1 MANAEEI
8 ISAVTKHYASMDLCW
23 GIALIGSRGRNQH
36 VDRFSD
42 IDFFICVESDLR
54 RELVTTEWAK
64 SVAKV
69 ILQFPLVLPNEVRVL
84 FQGYMDSDFHFYTP
98 EELEAMHGPC
108 QLGDYLNRGWKI
120 LYDPRGLLEGLKN
133 RVLPQQGET
142 AEEVLSTTPPVFWF
156 NAVLCAKYILR
167 GDLFRAY
174 RLSNWWLQ
182 QMLLEL
188 IEPEVPED
196 SCRHKNIA
204 ARIPDYYPRLSRCFA
219 RLDQKDMI
227 RGLNE
232 SMDLFWG
239 ICDNK
244 QLLQREQQKRFR
256 SIHSD
261 VQKMLAG
268 DLKCLN

>member
-1 MANAEEI
+1 LANVEEI
-8 ISAVTKHYASMDLCW
+8 ISAVISHFAAMDRCW
-23 GIALIGSRGRNQH
+23 GIALIGSRGRGQH

-42 IDFFICVESDLR
+42 IDFFICVESGLR
-54 RELVTTEWAK
+54 QELVTTDWAK
-64 SVAKV
+64 SIAP
-69 ILQFPLVLPNEVRVL
+69 ITLQFPLVLPDEVRVL

-108 QLGDYLNRGWKI
+108 QLGVYLNRGWQI
-120 LYDPRGLLEGLKN
+120 LYDPRGLLESLQS
-133 RVLPQQGET
+133 RVQMQQGESE
-142 AEEVLSTTPPVFWF
+142 EEVWSTTPSVFWF

-188 IEPEVPED
+188 IEPEVPEE

-204 ARIPDYYPRLSRCFA
+204 ARIPEYYPRLCRCFA
-219 RLDQKDMI
+219 RLDREDMI

-232 SMDLFWG
+232 SMDLFWE
-239 ICDNK
+239 ICGNK
-244 QLLQREQQKRFR
+244 QILLPEQQKQFR

-261 VQKMLAG
+261 VRKMLAG
-268 DLKCLN
+268 DLSCLD

>member
-1 MANAEEI
+1 MSNAEKI
-8 ISAVTKHYASMDLCW
+8 ISAVSRHYAAMDRCW
-23 GIALIGSRGRNQH
+23 GIALIGSRGRGRH

-42 IDFFICVESDLR
+42 IDFFICAESDLR
-54 RELVTTEWAK
+54 GELVSTDWAK
-64 SVAKV
+64 SIAPV

-108 QLGDYLNRGWKI
+108 QLGDYLSRGWQI
-120 LYDPRGLLEGLKN
+120 LYDPRGLLEGLQS
-133 RVLPQQGET
+133 RVQPQLGES
-142 AEEVLSTTPPVFWF
+142 EQEVWSTTPPVFWF

-188 IEPEVPED
+188 IEPEVPEE

-204 ARIPDYYPRLSRCFA
+204 ARIPEYYPRLCRCFA
-219 RLDQKDMI
+219 RLDREDMI
-227 RGLNE
+227 RGLTD
-232 SMDLFWG
+232 SMDLFWE
-239 ICDNK
+239 ICGNK
-244 QLLQREQQKRFR
+244 QILPPEQHKQFR
-256 SIHSD
+256 DIHTD
-261 VQKMLAG
+261 IRKMLAG
-268 DLKCLN
+268 DLSCLD